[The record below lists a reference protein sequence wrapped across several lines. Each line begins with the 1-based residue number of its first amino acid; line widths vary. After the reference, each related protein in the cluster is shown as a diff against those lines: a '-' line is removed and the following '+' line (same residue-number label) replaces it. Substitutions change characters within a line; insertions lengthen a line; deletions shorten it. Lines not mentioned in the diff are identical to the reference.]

1 MMSNM
6 ITNNTM
12 RVKKMNQ
19 ELVRQTLKK
28 LKQGTKSRVAE
39 ATGLS
44 VATCRSILIE
54 LLEAGELVEL
64 DMEESNGGRPAQ
76 IYKFNENFSYI
87 ACLIV
92 KAGVKFHSILF
103 TVNNLYGETVE
114 EGYREIQKD
123 QMNEGI
129 IYEIIDSLLR
139 RFPLIR
145 AVGIGVPG
153 AVHQGVVNVSDIPR
167 LVGVPLGAFI
177 REKYEVEVVVENDMN
192 LTVYGLYQKR
202 EYQDENSIVVATFI
216 EGSLP
221 GAGIM
226 IDGHIHRG
234 NTQFAG
240 EIAFLPLGLSH
251 DEQFR
256 LLHNRDTFHTLA
268 ARSVSS
274 LIAVMN
280 PETLALT
287 GTLVQPEDVKI
298 IRKECLKYIPEM
310 HMPQMRL
317 LNDPDEDY
325 MFGLLSMTLESLSY
339 SLQLVEKRI

>member
-1 MMSNM
+1 
-6 ITNNTM
+6 M
-12 RVKKMNQ
+12 RVKKMNE
-19 ELVRQTLKK
+19 ELVRQTLRTMR
-28 LKQGTKSRVAE
+28 QGTKSMVAQ

-44 VATCRSILIE
+44 VATCRSILID
-54 LLEAGELVEL
+54 LMNAGELVEL
-64 DMEESNGGRPAQ
+64 DMEESSGGRPAQ
-76 IYKFNENFSYI
+76 IYKYNENYAYI
-87 ACLIV
+87 VCLIV
-92 KAGVKFHSILF
+92 KAGVNHHSI
-103 TVNNLYGETVE
+103 TYGVVNLAGETVE
-114 EGYREIQKD
+114 KGELHTETD
-123 QMNEGI
+123 QMNEAI
-129 IYEIIDSLLR
+129 IVQLIDRLIDNH
-139 RFPLIR
+139 PQIR

-153 AVHQGVVNVSDIPR
+153 AVHRGIINVSDIPN
-167 LVGVPLGAFI
+167 LVNVPLADSI
-177 REKYEVEVVVENDMN
+177 RERHGVEVIVENDMN
-192 LTVYGLYQKR
+192 LTVYGLYQKQ
-202 EYQDENSIVVATFI
+202 EYEDEESIIVATFI

-251 DEQFR
+251 DEQFM

-287 GTLVQPEDVKI
+287 GTLVQPEDVEI
-298 IRKECLKYIPEM
+298 IRNECLKYIPEM

-317 LNDPDEDY
+317 LNDPDENY
-325 MFGLLSMTLESLSY
+325 MFGLISMTLESLSY
-339 SLQLVEKRI
+339 SLQLVEKRR